1 MRATLALSPKPYN
14 ICLAFPASGQ
24 SNTVTIVVLYLVL
37 YLPPNAFGSTSLL
50 EEWHKNCPP
59 IVPHDCFPPW
69 LVAAEIGP
77 ISGEASLPFPLHV
90 DGCAW
95 KSLIGRP
102 APRPSPDSSISLPDQ
117 HAGNL
122 VGSKIHPFGR
132 GGHPRRCFLY
142 LHPVTP
148 RSPPATDPRPIPSP
162 VPNEKAAQLMESG
175 CFIELTSPEALAAR
189 PCCHA
194 RNTPVVGLICTFPQT
209 FSLCL

>member
-1 MRATLALSPKPYN
+1 ML
-14 ICLAFPASGQ
+14 G
-24 SNTVTIVVLYLVL
+24 VLYLETVEYTHHCCCVLL
-37 YLPPNAFGSTSLL
+37 YLPPTAFGMISVL
-50 EEWHKNCPP
+50 EEWHKNYPP
-59 IVPHDCFPPW
+59 IVPQLSPMTAFHRGLWLQRLVPFP
-69 LVAAEIGP
+69 GKHRCP
-77 ISGEASLPFPLHV
+77 IPLHV

-102 APRPSPDSSISLPDQ
+102 APRPSPDSSISLLDQ

-132 GGHPRRCFLY
+132 GRHPPRGFLY